1 MAKLVQEAKITIRY
15 HDMVAR
21 EGSKDFST
29 EELPAKIQR
38 SSTLEQDTRGRSSF
52 HQPKVVVHHQSL
64 HSESGVPTSLRPL
77 VREETGIT
85 ALILGN
91 FHICMDHKVTS
102 MNLQGNE
109 GNSSATMYLNDFAL
123 DDPDIED
130 IWVDVKYLQAE
141 GVKVIGMLNMYGV
154 DSLGSCDDLTFERS
168 YNVLHDVV
176 VSRGLDGFNLDT
188 EVRGEVVNAEDE
200 RMSLQAINRLID
212 RLNTD
217 FGSNFI
223 IVMTASAEALLSTDG
238 NQKSTEIDYRALET
252 QRGHLISWYNVRIFS
267 SYERSGG
274 YTNEI
279 RLPRTLK
286 GIRVGGGPDE
296 HRDPASN
303 FVRELNLYIRLL
315 QHGVYGADKILMAV
329 STTPNVCDGTVRDHG
344 PYIDSLRLRGILEL
358 LRWSY
363 SPVAFGGVAGWEYS
377 PVRGSTTVR
386 HPGGSRSPWLWAKE
400 TRAILESVFL

>member
-1 MAKLVQEAKITIRY
+1 
-15 HDMVAR
+15 
-21 EGSKDFST
+21 
-29 EELPAKIQR
+29 
-38 SSTLEQDTRGRSSF
+38 
-52 HQPKVVVHHQSL
+52 QPKVVVYHQSL

-85 ALILGN
+85 ALILGS

-102 MNLQGNE
+102 SDLQGNE
-109 GNSSATMYLNDFAL
+109 SNSSATMYLNDFAL
-123 DDPDIED
+123 EDPNIED
-130 IWVDVKYLQAE
+130 IWVDVKYLQTE
-141 GVKVIGMLNMYGV
+141 GVKVIGTLNMYEV

-176 VSRGLDGFNLDT
+176 VSRRLDGFNLDT

-223 IVMTASAEALLSTDG
+223 IVMTASAEALLGTDG
-238 NQKSTEIDYRALET
+238 NQKGTEIDYRALET

-267 SYERSGG
+267 PYERSGDH
-274 YTNEI
+274 TNEI
-279 RLPRTLK
+279 RLP
-286 GIRVGGGPDE
+286 P
-296 HRDPASN
+296 
-303 FVRELNLYIRLL
+303 
-315 QHGVYGADKILMAV
+315 DKILMAV
-329 STTPNVCDGTVRDHG
+329 STTPNAGDGTVRGHG
-344 PYIDSLRLRGILEL
+344 PYIDSLRLRRILEL

-377 PVRGSTTVR
+377 PVRGSTAVG
-386 HPGGSRSPWLWAKE
+386 HPGGSRSPWLWA
-400 TRAILESVFL
+400 

>member
-1 MAKLVQEAKITIRY
+1 
-15 HDMVAR
+15 
-21 EGSKDFST
+21 
-29 EELPAKIQR
+29 
-38 SSTLEQDTRGRSSF
+38 
-52 HQPKVVVHHQSL
+52 
-64 HSESGVPTSLRPL
+64 
-77 VREETGIT
+77 
-85 ALILGN
+85 
-91 FHICMDHKVTS
+91 
-102 MNLQGNE
+102 
-109 GNSSATMYLNDFAL
+109 
-123 DDPDIED
+123 
-130 IWVDVKYLQAE
+130 
-141 GVKVIGMLNMYGV
+141 MYGV

-176 VSRGLDGFNLDT
+176 VSKRLDGFNLDT

-212 RLNTD
+212 RLNTE

-267 SYERSGG
+267 PYERSGG
-274 YTNEI
+274 HTNEI

-286 GIRVGGGPDE
+286 GFRVGGGPDE
-296 HRDPASN
+296 QRDPASN

-315 QHGVYGADKILMAV
+315 QHGVYRADKILMAV
-329 STTPNVCDGTVRDHG
+329 STTPNACDGTVRGHG

-377 PVRGSTTVR
+377 PVRGSTTVG